1 MTYLRKLF
9 AGIMISMMWI
19 PLAFADS
26 SVNFDTIEAAAKR
39 SSDLSRQLLVMIF
52 GDVVTDPFST
62 NTTMIGELFYI
73 FNGVAFVLAVI
84 WFLIIGLGFV
94 E

>member
-1 MTYLRKLF
+1 M
-9 AGIMISMMWI
+9 
-19 PLAFADS
+19 
-26 SVNFDTIEAAAKR
+26 NFDTIEAAAKR

-84 WFLIIGLGFV
+84 WFLIIGETHCPRRSSGKGLQRR
-94 E
+94 

>member
-52 GDVVTDPFST
+52 GDVVTD
-62 NTTMIGELFYI
+62 
-73 FNGVAFVLAVI
+73 
-84 WFLIIGLGFV
+84 
-94 E
+94 

>member
-9 AGIMISMMWI
+9 AGIMINMLWL

-39 SSDLSRQLLVMIF
+39 SSDLSRQLLVMI
-52 GDVVTDPFST
+52 
-62 NTTMIGELFYI
+62 
-73 FNGVAFVLAVI
+73 LAT
-84 WFLIIGLGFV
+84 W
-94 E
+94 